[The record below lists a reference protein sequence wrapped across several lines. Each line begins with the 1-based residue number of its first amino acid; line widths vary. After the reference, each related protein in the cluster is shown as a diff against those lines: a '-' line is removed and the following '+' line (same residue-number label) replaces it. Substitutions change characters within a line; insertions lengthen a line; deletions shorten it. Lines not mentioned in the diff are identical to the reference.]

1 MTDRKLEGR
10 VALITGASRGIGRA
24 IARGYAQEGA
34 TIAVTARTEADLSSL
49 VQEVGQAGGTAL
61 PICAD
66 LTDGSAA
73 AASPHAYFNH
83 SGPSISSLTTLALEA
98 VRARVHWLTSTIPF
112 GTDSRIESDDSL

>member
-10 VALITGASRGIGRA
+10 VALITGASGGYRSA
-24 IARGYAQEGA
+24 IAGGYAQEGA

-66 LTDGSAA
+66 LTDSSAA
-73 AASPHAYFNH
+73 ADIA
-83 SGPSISSLTTLALEA
+83 
-98 VRARVHWLTSTIPF
+98 ARVFQSF
-112 GTDSRIESDDSL
+112 GTVDILVNNAGIGSS